1 MEHLRNYLQSGNEED
16 RKLLSFRMPHS
27 REAEQAVLGA
37 MLIDSRCIPEVMGM
51 LKPEDFFLPQNKD
64 IFKAIFLMFQ

>member
-37 MLIDSRCIPEVMGM
+37 MLIDSRCIPEVMGV
-51 LKPEDFFLPQNKD
+51 LKPEDFFCHKTRISLRLS
-64 IFKAIFLMFQ
+64 F